1 MHPASNVLRLPH
13 LQGTNF
19 MNPMNPMN
27 PMNSIYAIKPM
38 KVTIKSVAASA
49 RMLWAIAIF
58 CAVSGHSLAAIPIQK
73 WTLTNGATVFLV
85 ESPAIAMLDVQIDFD
100 AGSRRDPF
108 DKAGLAS
115 VTAGQAGN
123 GVAARAGLPALD
135 ENALG
140 EAWADLG
147 AQYSSSAGS
156 DRMSFSLRTL
166 TEPDLLAKAVTL
178 AARQIGEPAFADN
191 VWQRDRQKAV
201 ASLKESYNRPANVAG
216 RAYSQA
222 VYGNHPYGFE
232 PTEATLGRIS
242 VADMQQFYA
251 SGVVP
256 CRARISMVGAI
267 TREQA
272 DGIAQQLLGRLPQAA
287 CATLPALP
295 AVPDVVALTQ
305 PQQKNIAFDAAQA
318 QVLFGQPG
326 YKRNDPAFFPLLVG
340 NYILGGGGFVS
351 RLQNEVREKR
361 GLTYGASSNFAPGL
375 HAGAF
380 TVSLQTRPDQAAQA
394 LDVARGVVEDF
405 VANGPTAAEL
415 KAAKD
420 NLIGGFALLIDSNR
434 KLLGNISNIAWN
446 NLPLDYLDTW
456 RSQVEKVTLED
467 IKTAFAAKLQPDNMV
482 IVVLGGAP

>member
-1 MHPASNVLRLPH
+1 MKITTKSAAACTRICW
-13 LQGTNF
+13 TT
-19 MNPMNPMN
+19 
-27 PMNSIYAIKPM
+27 AI
-38 KVTIKSVAASA
+38 
-49 RMLWAIAIF
+49 L
-58 CAVSGHSLAAIPIQK
+58 CAFSGYSSAAIPIQK
-73 WTLTNGATVFLV
+73 WTLPNGATVFFV

-100 AGSRRDPF
+100 AGSRRDPIE
-108 DKAGLAS
+108 KAGLAS
-115 VTAGQAGN
+115 ATAGQAGN
-123 GVAARAGLPALD
+123 GVASRPGAPALD

-147 AQYSSSAGS
+147 AQYSSSAGN

-166 TEPDLLAKAVTL
+166 TEPDLQGRAVAL
-178 AARQIGEPAFADN
+178 AARQIGEPAFTEN
-191 VWQRDRQKAV
+191 VWQRDRQKAI
-201 ASLKESYNRPANVAG
+201 ASLKESYNRPGNVAG
-216 RAYSQA
+216 RAYGQA

-242 VADMQQFYA
+242 VADMQQFYK
-251 SGVVP
+251 SGVVA
-256 CRARISMVGAI
+256 CRARISLVGAV
-267 TREQA
+267 TRVQA
-272 DGIAQQLLGRLPQAA
+272 DGIAQQLLARLPQAA

-295 AVPDVVALTQ
+295 IIPEVALLTQ
-305 PQQKNIAFDAAQA
+305 AEQKNIAFDAAQA

-351 RLQNEVREKR
+351 RLQTEVREKR
-361 GLTYGASSNFAPGL
+361 GLTYGAYSNFAPGL

-394 LDVARGVVEDF
+394 LEVARKVVKDF
-405 VANGPTAAEL
+405 VANGPTEAEL

-456 RSQVEKVTLED
+456 SSQVDKVTLED
-467 IKTAFAAKLQPDNMV
+467 VKTAFSVKLQPEKMV
-482 IVVLGGAP
+482 IIVLGGTP